1 MLLHT
6 EACIKINLYTKQLLH
21 TEAFT
26 PRSLLPHFLTFDPHF
41 VQKVASDA
49 STSQFYISLWCS
61 AFILCSKL
69 TLLFAFLHQLLTF
82 ESYFARKG
90 YPSALPPALRKKRTW
105 REKRERERDTERE
118 EREQREDV
126 KIWRCK
132 IHRCLQYNEDAYLT
146 SFLRKIFAQML
157 SGKTYSQGC
166 SQHPKCTGWSNGQ
179 LERQNHP
186 LPLCG
191 YIYIYT

>member
-41 VQKVASDA
+41 VGCVGRFNIPILHQ
-49 STSQFYISLWCS
+49 SLMFGLHFVLQTNTFVCIFTS
-61 AFILCSKL
+61 AFDVRILFCAKRLPVGTTPSLKK
-69 TLLFAFLHQLLTF
+69 
-82 ESYFARKG
+82 EENMERK
-90 YPSALPPALRKKRTW
+90 
-105 REKRERERDTERE
+105 RERDTERE

-191 YIYIYT
+191 YIYT

>member
-26 PRSLLPHFLTFDPHF
+26 PRSLLPHCLTFDPHF

-105 REKRERERDTERE
+105 REREREI
-118 EREQREDV
+118 QRE
-126 KIWRCK
+126 KRENREKMWRF
-132 IHRCLQYNEDAYLT
+132 EDARSIDVYNTTKMHT
-146 SFLRKIFAQML
+146 SPHFSEKSSLKCSREKPILRVALNTPNVRGGQMA
-157 SGKTYSQGC
+157 S
-166 SQHPKCTGWSNGQ
+166 
-179 LERQNHP
+179 
-186 LPLCG
+186 
-191 YIYIYT
+191 